1 MRNLLP
7 CLLLLLPLTAF
18 LPAHAEDEVKP
29 AAATD
34 AAAPAPKAKA
44 DDETFTPPP
53 GWRAKQRGKFTIYCR
68 KQSEKGTRLPKE
80 VCYDEEGIRAML
92 QSQREDQ
99 ERVDQMRRVCSSQAA
114 CGSN

>member
-1 MRNLLP
+1 MRNLFLI
-7 CLLLLLPLTAF
+7 LLPFVSLAMVA
-18 LPAHAEDEVKP
+18 PAHAEDEVKP

-44 DDETFTPPP
+44 DDEPFTPPP
-53 GWRAKQRGKFTIYCR
+53 GWRARQRGKFTIYCR
-68 KQSEKGTRLPKE
+68 KQSEQGTRLPRE

-92 QSQREDQ
+92 LAQREDQ